1 MHSIG
6 HIRYIF
12 KCLYLESS
20 GNDIFCS
27 SLNIGWTN
35 FEVTL
40 EMYEECSVLNIFLGA
55 MPTKSL
61 KTTGL
66 ILQVWH
72 SNPGCTVTVKPWE
85 MPFLI
90 PLCPFLFLQNKK
102 HTCLLSLILRNVL
115 RSYEIM
121 N

>member
-1 MHSIG
+1 MG

-40 EMYEECSVLNIFLGA
+40 EMYEECRVLNIFLGA

-61 KTTGL
+61 KTNYKCGIL
-66 ILQVWH
+66 ILAAQ
-72 SNPGCTVTVKPWE
+72 
-85 MPFLI
+85 
-90 PLCPFLFLQNKK
+90 
-102 HTCLLSLILRNVL
+102 LLSSLGKCP
-115 RSYEIM
+115 S
-121 N
+121 